1 MISNNKTKSQKS
13 IIIMILIILLIVA
26 AFFTIQSGAFE
37 RAIDPC
43 EKELS
48 DCNHSCGEGILSS
61 ICKEK
66 CTYDYGVCK
75 NE

>member
-1 MISNNKTKSQKS
+1 MIKNKKAKSKLV
-13 IIIMILIILLIVA
+13 ILTVILVILLGIA
-26 AFFTIQSGAFE
+26 AFVIVQSGAFE

-48 DCNHSCGEGILSS
+48 DCNHSCGEGILNS

-66 CTYDYGVCK
+66 CTYDYRECQ

>member
-1 MISNNKTKSQKS
+1 M
-13 IIIMILIILLIVA
+13 LIILLVIA
-26 AFFTIQSGAFE
+26 TFFIIQSGAFE

-48 DCNHSCGEGILSS
+48 DCNHSCGEGILNS

-66 CTYDYGVCK
+66 CTYDYRAC
-75 NE
+75 EDE